1 MTLNELKQY
10 CEELGFYTV
19 IEHRALYGILNDTV
33 YSGPSLIYYSFDEQ
47 IVYISPELHIEKCPH
62 EFGNIHKQYYYYG
75 NHDPREA
82 FYSLHSSYTLFNINE
97 DEKIKNALNK
107 LNCLFKE
114 GMIKLREDEIKEDF

>member
-19 IEHRALYGILNDTV
+19 LEHRALHGMLNIPV

-47 IVYISPELHIEKCPH
+47 IVYISPELHIEKYPNDN
-62 EFGNIHKQYYYYG
+62 GLKQYYYYG

-82 FYSLHSSYTLFNINE
+82 FYSLKDRYILFNINE
-97 DEKIKNALNK
+97 DEKIKAALNK
-107 LNCLFKE
+107 LNCMFKE
-114 GMIKLREDEIKEDF
+114 GMIKLRENEIKEDF